1 MAEKLKKENEELKS
15 EDKDENKYKEAY
27 EQLYKLFNEIKDK
40 YIKLQNEIEEMKKEK
55 LEKSKNYK
63 IEGSSLD
70 YLRPFDY
77 SDTQK
82 KYDSVENIMNIPK
95 IKFNNE

>member
-1 MAEKLKKENEELKS
+1 
-15 EDKDENKYKEAY
+15 
-27 EQLYKLFNEIKDK
+27 
-40 YIKLQNEIEEMKKEK
+40 MKKEK
-55 LEKSKNYK
+55 WEKSKNYK

-82 KYDSVENIMNIPK
+82 KYDSIEKIMNIPK